1 MGMEPESM
9 EFSTL
14 GGWIATKTKNMKHS
28 RYGNIDEMLVEVRV
42 ATSSGLVWQRG
53 MKDRHASST
62 GRRSTGLE
70 LPGLL
75 LGSEG
80 CLGVITA
87 AVVRIHPLPEVLEY
101 ESLEFTSWDLGVSF
115 MRQVSQLP
123 RALKPA
129 CFRLLDNGEFK
140 LAEALREDLHRSRWR
155 MPRSGQ
161 ESVALLLFEGS
172 GDEVAAQ
179 RQEVSQI
186 ASSCSGTWTGPA
198 IGEALYQMYFVIP
211 YVRDFGMDYSILCES
226 FELLLPWSR
235 ISGLEW
241 PSVVEATAAKHQA
254 LQLPGV
260 AKLWKGLLP
269 STEGGLLRLSIA
281 TSVEGFE
288 WAAALE
294 AFQGLQDA
302 ARRVLEQ
309 QADPGWKQDTGVAL
323 TSLKAALDPHHVLG

>member
-1 MGMEPESM
+1 
-9 EFSTL
+9 
-14 GGWIATKTKNMKHS
+14 
-28 RYGNIDEMLVEVRV
+28 
-42 ATSSGLVWQRG
+42 
-53 MKDRHASST
+53 
-62 GRRSTGLE
+62 
-70 LPGLL
+70 
-75 LGSEG
+75 
-80 CLGVITA
+80 
-87 AVVRIHPLPEVLEY
+87 
-101 ESLEFTSWDLGVSF
+101 
-115 MRQVSQLP
+115 
-123 RALKPA
+123 
-129 CFRLLDNGEFK
+129 
-140 LAEALREDLHRSRWR
+140 
-155 MPRSGQ
+155 
-161 ESVALLLFEGS
+161 
-172 GDEVAAQ
+172 
-179 RQEVSQI
+179 
-186 ASSCSGTWTGPA
+186 
-198 IGEALYQMYFVIP
+198 
-211 YVRDFGMDYSILCES
+211 MDYSILCES